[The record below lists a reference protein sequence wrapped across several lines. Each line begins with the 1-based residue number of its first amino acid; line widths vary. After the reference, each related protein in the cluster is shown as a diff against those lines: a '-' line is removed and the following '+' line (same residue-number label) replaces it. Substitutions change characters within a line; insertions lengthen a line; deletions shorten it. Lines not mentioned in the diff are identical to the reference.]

1 MLPIL
6 LFNVISSLVI
16 DKATDLA
23 KEHVEDMIDSILP
36 DDMKDELDEL
46 VKSDPDHPFE
56 SAKEALQAAVEGK
69 LPIVNVDG
77 TFKPIEVNFTVKF
90 DPNTREIEINQD
102 QPINF

>member
-23 KEHVEDMIDSILP
+23 KDHVEQMITDLLP
-36 DDMKDELDEL
+36 DDAKAELDEL
-46 VKSDPDHPFE
+46 IKADPDHPFE
-56 SAKEALQAAVEGK
+56 SATDALQGAVEGK
-69 LPIVNVDG
+69 LPILNVDG

>member
-6 LFNVISSLVI
+6 LFNVISSLVV

-23 KEHVEDMIDSILP
+23 KDHVEDMIDSILP
-36 DDMKDELDEL
+36 DDMKSELDEL
-46 VKSDPDHPFE
+46 IKSDPDHTFE
-56 SAKEALQAAVEGK
+56 SAKDALQGAIEGK
-69 LPIVNVDG
+69 LPILNVDG
-77 TFKPIEVNFTVKF
+77 TFKTIEVNFTVKF